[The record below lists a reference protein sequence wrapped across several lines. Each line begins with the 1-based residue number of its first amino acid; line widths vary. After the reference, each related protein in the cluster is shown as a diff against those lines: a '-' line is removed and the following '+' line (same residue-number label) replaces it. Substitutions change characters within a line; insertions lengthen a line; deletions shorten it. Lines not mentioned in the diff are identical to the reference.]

1 MKSNMISTLTPKESD
16 GLPLHHS
23 YDSNNS
29 RDGCSSHRQVCQEE
43 FMKSVDDDYV

>member
-29 RDGCSSHRQVCQEE
+29 RDGQEE